1 MADHT
6 HLEEVPPV
14 EAGEPTLQ
22 EMAEAT
28 DAAVFGMM
36 TELRGSHPGLGGA
49 IVAGTASG
57 LARYQL
63 QGMPEGS
70 SGRQVLEVLAPII
83 LSTASQIATGL
94 RKAKGLPEPK
104 VPVVAPL
111 QTAFEKLTSALA
123 AAPFPTFCIR
133 QESHLLLVSAHVT
146 PAGVLTHGSV
156 ANLLAATKS
165 PGEVVMAH
173 CTMAA
178 RSWTQEVP
186 QGLLAKVR
194 SRLAALPHEGPH
206 DRENEGY
213 ALALRWVIEQF
224 GLEDAPAPEG
234 ESHDGQA

>member
-6 HLEEVPPV
+6 HIEEVPPV
-14 EAGEPTLQ
+14 EAGGPSLQ

-36 TELRGSHPGLGGA
+36 TELRAGHPGLGGA

-63 QGMPEGS
+63 QGMPDGS

-83 LSTASQIATGL
+83 LSTATQIATGL

-111 QTAFEKLTSALA
+111 QTAFEKLTNALA
-123 AAPFPTFCIR
+123 SAPFPTFCIR

-146 PAGVLTHGSV
+146 AAGVLTHGSV
-156 ANLLAATKS
+156 ANLIAATRD
-165 PGEVVMAH
+165 PGAVVNAH

-194 SRLAALPHEGPH
+194 ARMAAMPTEGAN
-206 DRENEGY
+206 RAENEGY
-213 ALALRWVIEQF
+213 ILALRWVIEQF
-224 GLEDAPAPEG
+224 ALEDAPEAEG